1 MNIAVIGGSGFIGT
15 SLVKNLMAKGHQVTI
30 IDKETSKTF
39 PDLCLKGDI
48 CHQAVVT
55 RTLKEAKP
63 DVIFHLAAEHR
74 DDVKPTSLYY
84 DVNVGG
90 AEHICRAAEKLNINR
105 IIFISSVAVYGPTV
119 KGREP
124 TDETQ
129 APYPVSD
136 YGHSKLQAEDIFR
149 HWQSK
154 GEGARRL
161 SIIRPAAVF
170 GPDSQG
176 NVHTLIMQIAKK
188 QFALIGNGQNKK
200 SLAYLGN
207 LVEFLTFILDNPE
220 KDGVYNYVDEPTPT
234 MRQLVNTIGK
244 AIHGDQYRF
253 ITVPAFVGYL
263 AGMTAEIVTF
273 FIGKQFPLNRD
284 RARKFCA
291 DTHFTAKKA
300 LSTGFKPPYDHT
312 KAIKAKAKSVLSA

>member
-15 SLVKNLMAKGHQVTI
+15 SLVKNLISKGHRVTI
-30 IDKETSKTF
+30 IDKEPSKTF
-39 PDLCLKGDI
+39 PDLCMKGDV

-55 RTLKEAKP
+55 RALNEAKP

-90 AEHICRAAEKLNINR
+90 AENICRSAEKLNITR

-119 KGREP
+119 KGEAAA
-124 TDETQ
+124 DESKT
-129 APYPVSD
+129 PYPTSD

-149 HWQSK
+149 NWQRK
-154 GEGARRL
+154 DQAARKL

-170 GPDSQG
+170 GPDSKG
-176 NVHTLIMQIAKK
+176 NVHALITQIAKK

-207 LVEFLTFILDNPE
+207 LVGFLSFILDHPE
-220 KDGVYNYVDEPTPT
+220 KDGIYNYVDEPTPT
-234 MRQLVNTIGK
+234 TRQLVMTIGK
-244 AIHGDQYRF
+244 AIHGDQYRL
-253 ITVPAFVGYL
+253 TAVPGFVGYMG
-263 AGMTAEIVTF
+263 GMAAEIVTF
-273 FIGKQFPLNRD
+273 FIGKTFPLTRE
-284 RARKFCA
+284 RAKKFCA

-300 LSTGFKPPYDHT
+300 LSTGFKPPYDHS
-312 KAIKAKAKSVLSA
+312 KAIKAKAKSILSS